1 MMNLFERTYG
11 HVLGIML
18 LFLNPFK
25 KAVITTE
32 CQVHQFINIQ
42 ALQILKNDRYNRE
55 YEFLSPFI
63 TVINEGT
70 RWADQDFKSSGHF
83 YNPNLKKGL
92 YGRKDAMSLAKEYY
106 QAAVKKWDDRSF
118 EQSLFYL
125 GASLHLIQDM
135 VVPQHANIRLLDDH
149 RQYENFVK
157 ETYLHVN
164 EFKAARGAYLLDS
177 IEAYVRFNA
186 RLALK
191 VHKRFK
197 EIPGDDQRF
206 YQVTK
211 CILPLA
217 ERTTAGCMMMFSH
230 DILNDV

>member
-1 MMNLFERTYG
+1 MMNLLERSYG
-11 HVLGIML
+11 RVLGIML

-25 KAVITTE
+25 KAVIKTE
-32 CQVHQFINIQ
+32 CQVHQFINVQ
-42 ALQILKNDRYNRE
+42 ALQILKNDQYNRE
-55 YEFLSPFI
+55 YEFFSPFI
-63 TVINEGT
+63 AVVNEGT
-70 RWADQDFKSSGHF
+70 VWADQDFKSSGHF
-83 YNPNLKKGL
+83 YNPKIKKGL

-106 QAAVKKWDDRSF
+106 QTAIKKWDDRSF

-149 RQYENFVK
+149 RKYENFVK
-157 ETYLHVN
+157 ETYLHVDD
-164 EFKAARGAYLLDS
+164 FKVERGTYLLDS

-197 EIPGDDQRF
+197 EIPEDDQKF
-206 YQVTK
+206 YRVTQ

-217 ERTTAGCMMMFSH
+217 ERTTAGGMLMFYR
-230 DILNDV
+230 DIFNNV